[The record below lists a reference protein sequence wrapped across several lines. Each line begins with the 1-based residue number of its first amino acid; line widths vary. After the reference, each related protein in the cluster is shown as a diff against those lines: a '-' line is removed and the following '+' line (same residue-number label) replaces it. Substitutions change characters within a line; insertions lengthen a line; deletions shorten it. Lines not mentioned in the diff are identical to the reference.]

1 MTGSPTTTPPTTP
14 TTTARPSFRRL
25 VHDPDG
31 ISGSQKLMILVL
43 SMTLYGVADI
53 VADMLPSFEVGS
65 FEVEIAYF
73 AFIPVVLAAL
83 LTPLWVALGV
93 AIGEAMIADMLLGS
107 FGGFGEVEGFLQLF
121 VGTYVAGCIVRD
133 PRNRRQLFWAAI
145 ALVSLD
151 KVSSAAIDVV
161 KVAVGVDPDALDES
175 GGTLGAVVVAE
186 SLELLGA
193 LLVTGVLFGG
203 LAAMWLAPRLY
214 GKIEPLMGLRP
225 RDPQNPP
232 RLAGPWGVS
241 FWLVAA
247 LGIAAAAAVG
257 VLSQWEDHAGRED
270 AVTTIGSFDA
280 ELVDAYGENLPWVA
294 AVVGLV
300 VGLAAVVAIAA
311 VVNRRRDRSAAG
323 DRANDQTPGA
333 GR

>member
-1 MTGSPTTTPPTTP
+1 MTGSPTTAAP
-14 TTTARPSFRRL
+14 RPAVRRRL
-25 VHDPDG
+25 HDPDAV
-31 ISGSQKLMILVL
+31 SSSQKLMILVL

-83 LTPLWVALGV
+83 LAPLWVALGV

-107 FGGFGEVEGFLQLF
+107 FGGFGELEGFLQLL
-121 VGTYVAGCIVRD
+121 VGTFVAGCVVRD

-145 ALVSLD
+145 ALVSID
-151 KVSSAAIDVV
+151 KVSSALIDVV

-232 RLAGPWGVS
+232 RLVGPWGVN

-247 LGIAAAAAVG
+247 LGVAVAAAIG
-257 VLSQWEDHAGRED
+257 VLSQWEDTAGRED

-280 ELVDAYGENLPWVA
+280 GLVDAYGDDVGWVA
-294 AVVGLV
+294 AVVGLA
-300 VGLAAVVAIAA
+300 VGLAIVVAIAA
-311 VVNRRRDRSAAG
+311 LVARRRDRAADG
-323 DRANDQTPGA
+323 TTSGAPSGADR
-333 GR
+333 

>member
-1 MTGSPTTTPPTTP
+1 MTGSPTTAAP
-14 TTTARPSFRRL
+14 RPAVRRRL
-25 VHDPDG
+25 HDPDAV
-31 ISGSQKLMILVL
+31 SSSQKLMILVL

-83 LTPLWVALGV
+83 LAPLWVALGV

-107 FGGFGEVEGFLQLF
+107 FGGFGELEGFLQLL
-121 VGTYVAGCIVRD
+121 VGTFVAGCIVRD

-145 ALVSLD
+145 ALVSID
-151 KVSSAAIDVV
+151 KVSSALIDVV
-161 KVAVGVDPDALDES
+161 KVAVGVDPEALDES

-232 RLAGPWGVS
+232 RLVGPWGVN

-247 LGIAAAAAVG
+247 LGVAVAAAIG
-257 VLSQWEDHAGRED
+257 VLSQWEDNAGRED

-280 ELVDAYGENLPWVA
+280 GLVDAYGDNVGWVA
-294 AVVGLV
+294 AVVGLA
-300 VGLAAVVAIAA
+300 VGLAVVVVIAA
-311 VVNRRRDRSAAG
+311 LVARRRDRAADG
-323 DRANDQTPGA
+323 TTSGTASGADR
-333 GR
+333 